1 MGTGIFGIG
10 TSGLA
15 AAQAGLLT
23 TGHNISN
30 AGTAGFHRQEIVQ
43 RAALPQMTGA
53 GFIGNGVEISTVR
66 RMYDQFL
73 ASQVV
78 QAQTQSSR
86 LDAYYSQVKQLD
98 DMLGDVSAGLAPAL
112 QQFFAATHDV
122 AANPASVPSRQAM
135 LSASS
140 ALVSGL
146 HALNQRYDEIRSGV
160 NTGIAAS
167 VSHINS
173 FAEQIASLNRQIVTA
188 QSASQ
193 GQPVNDLLD
202 QRDELVL
209 QLNKEV
215 GATVVRQSDGNYNVF
230 IGNGQALVVGGAAL
244 KLTSGPV
251 PGDPGR
257 IGVAYSAGGN
267 SSWIPDGNLQGGV
280 LSGYLDFRSQ
290 VLDSA
295 QNALGRIAIGLAQSF
310 NDQHKLGQDLNG
322 DLGEAYFALPTATVL
337 GDSGNDPASQI
348 TVALTAGTLTT
359 SDYRLTYAGGVYTL
373 TRLADGRT
381 ATSSTAPSATSPLT
395 LDNPPSV
402 RDGVSV
408 TAATMNAGESFV
420 IQPTRNAADQI
431 DVLVRDTAKI
441 AAAAP
446 IRTAAAGTNTGNATI
461 SAGAVNLGADAN
473 LRDNV
478 RIELVSATQY
488 RIVDAATSA
497 VLVAPTAY
505 TSGNDITCNGWTV
518 RISGTPAAGDV
529 FTIGPNSGGTADNR
543 NALALANLGSAN
555 TLINGTASYN
565 SAYAQLVSDVGN
577 KTRELEV
584 TSQAQASLLDQ
595 STKSQDALSGV
606 NLDEEAANLL
616 RYQQAYQASGK
627 VLQIATKLFDTVL
640 AIGG

>member
-30 AGTAGFHRQEIVQ
+30 ASTAGFHRQEVVQ

-53 GFIGNGVEISTVR
+53 GFIGNGVEVSTVR

-73 ASQVV
+73 GSQVV

-98 DMLGDVSAGLAPAL
+98 DMLGDTSAGLAPAL
-112 QQFFAATHDV
+112 QQFFTATHDV
-122 AANPASVPSRQAM
+122 AANPSSVPSRQAM

-140 ALVSGL
+140 ALVSRFQ
-146 HALNQRYDEIRSGV
+146 AINQRYDEIRSGV
-160 NTGIAAS
+160 NTEIAAS
-167 VSHINS
+167 VSDINS
-173 FAEQIASLNRQIVTA
+173 FAGQIASLNRQIVTA

-193 GQPVNDLLD
+193 GQPANDLLD

-209 QLNKEV
+209 QLNKQV
-215 GATVVRQSDGNYNVF
+215 DATVVRQSDGNYSVF
-230 IGNGQALVVGGAAL
+230 IGNGQALVVGGTAFTLTAA
-244 KLTSGPV
+244 PV
-251 PGDPGR
+251 PGDTGR
-257 IGVAYSAGGN
+257 VGVAYQAG
-267 SSWIPDGNLQGGV
+267 SDTFWIPDGSLHGGS
-280 LSGYLDFRSQ
+280 LAGYLDFRSQ
-290 VLDSA
+290 MLDTA
-295 QNALGRIAIGLAQSF
+295 QNQLGRIAVGLAQSF

-322 DLGEAYFALPTATVL
+322 DLGGAYFVPPTPTVL
-337 GDSGNDPASQI
+337 GNGTSDPTDISVTMDRRTI
-348 TVALTAGTLTT
+348 TT
-359 SDYRLTYAGGVYTL
+359 SDYRLAYDGTAYTL
-373 TRLADGRT
+373 TRLSDGADVTLTPATLPLTADGLT
-381 ATSSTAPSATSPLT
+381 IALNGSATL
-395 LDNPPSV
+395 
-402 RDGVSV
+402 
-408 TAATMNAGESFV
+408 AAGDSFL
-420 IQPTRNAADQI
+420 IQPTRNAASQI
-431 DVLVRDTAKI
+431 DVLIRDTAKI

-446 IRTAAAGTNTGNATI
+446 IRTEAAGTNTGNATI
-461 SAGAVNLGADAN
+461 SAGAVNPAVTLNGNLQAAVTITFTTAGTFDVTGAGTG
-473 LRDNV
+473 
-478 RIELVSATQY
+478 S
-488 RIVDAATSA
+488 
-497 VLVAPTAY
+497 PTGVVY
-505 TSGNDITCNGWTV
+505 PGNPPGVITYNGWTAQ
-518 RISGTPAAGDV
+518 ITGTPAAGDV

-555 TLINGTASYN
+555 TLISGTASYN

-595 STKSQDALSGV
+595 SAKSQDALSGV